1 MSDRIDAARIALARL
16 LLAGNP
22 GTRRTRIA
30 LAKVNP
36 GSYLAADVTW
46 TGALRPY

>member
-1 MSDRIDAARIALARL
+1 MIDRLDAARTFAARL

-22 GTRRTRIA
+22 GTRRTRLA
-30 LAKVNP
+30 LAKVLP

-46 TGALRPY
+46 LGGLR